1 MEFKHY
7 RHRRKRKR
15 TALQQSRFEQ
25 FLTSRLFTLL
35 GILFLLF
42 AFFSLLPS
50 GEGSNSFY
58 NLLMKLFAPADG
70 PIVAVTG
77 SGLPELLLYFVPALL
92 ALTILFFFVKRHPQ
106 ITYPISLL
114 LALYLVVIQVK
125 ISFFNVYFGGCFYAD
140 FAMAFLF
147 MAVTTFLLLLTALL
161 NRKSPLLILTGFFL
175 YTSIILYIY
184 NYGTYFEFLFSGIII
199 FSIVAAWISRK
210 IEQPAIQWVS
220 PAFAWAFMGLF
231 WLRKFV
237 VNAKPEFLPL
247 FFIFGILFYLLF
259 YAVVVFASEKRE
271 HPIPKWMQLLVTW
284 ANLLVFLGTT
294 SFVIYKYYDFSYVWI
309 LVTALLGFNILG
321 LYLIKRYKSPV
332 CPLPHYF
339 VVMLLG
345 SLVLPLVLRQNMV
358 ILFTAAGSVLML
370 AYANKFKERS
380 SFWIS
385 IVTIAV
391 MIVFYFIS
399 WIRIYIPELFA
410 ELTIPE
416 GALMVHGIVGGVAV
430 VLSLIITQGLLLTAE
445 LPLSKKWFRKLEYSR
460 LIRLFLLFSLFLT
473 MGWTGFS
480 IASFLTDTL
489 TYSPLG
495 WFIGGSLYF
504 IGMISFYRGR
514 QSSFKRPVLYLAA
527 LFTLLYPVLVH
538 LNMAIYRDK
547 LLLMHDV
554 NIPVLLMHY
563 LALGLTIISVKMII
577 KRIYRHKVK
586 NIPLLR
592 LVAMGT
598 MFFILFLICTEYD
611 NLSVFIATIQSGPV
625 IKTGAGSDLLSA
637 NKYLP
642 WSILIWIVT
651 TWVFFRSVYR
661 KDLFLRNFAV
671 VIFIGLLVKIFVFDF
686 IMLSEGGRSTV
697 FLLMGLFLIGFAFT
711 YPRVLKGEPV
721 VPEISRPR
729 SKKE

>member
-1 MEFKHY
+1 
-7 RHRRKRKR
+7 
-15 TALQQSRFEQ
+15 
-25 FLTSRLFTLL
+25 
-35 GILFLLF
+35 
-42 AFFSLLPS
+42 
-50 GEGSNSFY
+50 
-58 NLLMKLFAPADG
+58 
-70 PIVAVTG
+70 
-77 SGLPELLLYFVPALL
+77 
-92 ALTILFFFVKRHPQ
+92 
-106 ITYPISLL
+106 
-114 LALYLVVIQVK
+114 
-125 ISFFNVYFGGCFYAD
+125 
-140 FAMAFLF
+140 
-147 MAVTTFLLLLTALL
+147 
-161 NRKSPLLILTGFFL
+161 
-175 YTSIILYIY
+175 
-184 NYGTYFEFLFSGIII
+184 
-199 FSIVAAWISRK
+199 
-210 IEQPAIQWVS
+210 
-220 PAFAWAFMGLF
+220 
-231 WLRKFV
+231 
-237 VNAKPEFLPL
+237 
-247 FFIFGILFYLLF
+247 
-259 YAVVVFASEKRE
+259 
-271 HPIPKWMQLLVTW
+271 
-284 ANLLVFLGTT
+284 
-294 SFVIYKYYDFSYVWI
+294 
-309 LVTALLGFNILG
+309 
-321 LYLIKRYKSPV
+321 
-332 CPLPHYF
+332 
-339 VVMLLG
+339 
-345 SLVLPLVLRQNMV
+345 
-358 ILFTAAGSVLML
+358 
-370 AYANKFKERS
+370 
-380 SFWIS
+380 
-385 IVTIAV
+385 
-391 MIVFYFIS
+391 
-399 WIRIYIPELFA
+399 
-410 ELTIPE
+410 
-416 GALMVHGIVGGVAV
+416 
-430 VLSLIITQGLLLTAE
+430 
-445 LPLSKKWFRKLEYSR
+445 
-460 LIRLFLLFSLFLT
+460 
-473 MGWTGFS
+473 
-480 IASFLTDTL
+480 
-489 TYSPLG
+489 
-495 WFIGGSLYF
+495 
-504 IGMISFYRGR
+504 MISFYRGR